1 MIEGDSTIAFDAEK
15 GKRRMP
21 DEIVQSNP
29 KPLPKNRF
37 IVGADVNAYRETLV
51 EQYRERGH
59 KSVLSRVKEG
69 GPEVTSDEILG
80 DIIEEI
86 LEGGED
92 LLGTQLMLAEE
103 GNLTDSTI
111 VTVKRG
117 ELLRSVAEIVAK
129 RKELNQRAS
138 DIDLNSPAFMLFQKL
153 CFDKMMETLTDLSLD
168 EEMISLIVTKFGEK
182 MSTWGKELKQKLDE
196 MAQ

>member
-1 MIEGDSTIAFDAEK
+1 MS
-15 GKRRMP
+15 
-21 DEIVQSNP
+21 DEIVQSNSP

-37 IVGADVNAYRETLV
+37 IVGADVSAYRETLV

-69 GPEVTSDEILG
+69 GSEVTSDEILG

-103 GNLTDSTI
+103 GNLTDATI

-138 DIDLNSPAFMLFQKL
+138 DVDLNSPAFMLFQKL
-153 CFDKMMETLTDLSLD
+153 CFDHMMETLTDLSLD
-168 EEMISLIVTKFGEK
+168 EEMVSLIVSGWSKK
-182 MSTWGKELKQKLDE
+182 MENWGKELKNKLDE

>member
-1 MIEGDSTIAFDAEK
+1 MS
-15 GKRRMP
+15 
-21 DEIVQSNP
+21 DELAQSNSP

-69 GPEVTSDEILG
+69 GSEVTSDEILG

-103 GNLTDSTI
+103 GNLTDATV

-138 DIDLNSPAFMLFQKL
+138 DVDLNSPAFMLFQKL
-153 CFDKMMETLTDLSLD
+153 CFDHMMETLTDLSLD
-168 EEMISLIVTKFGEK
+168 EEMVSLIVSGWSKK
-182 MSTWGKELKQKLDE
+182 MENWGKELKNKLDE

>member
-1 MIEGDSTIAFDAEK
+1 M
-15 GKRRMP
+15 
-21 DEIVQSNP
+21 
-29 KPLPKNRF
+29 
-37 IVGADVNAYRETLV
+37 NAYRETLV

-69 GPEVTSDEILG
+69 GSEVTSDEILG

-103 GNLTDSTI
+103 GNLTDATI

-129 RKELNQRAS
+129 RKELN
-138 DIDLNSPAFMLFQKL
+138 
-153 CFDKMMETLTDLSLD
+153 
-168 EEMISLIVTKFGEK
+168 
-182 MSTWGKELKQKLDE
+182 
-196 MAQ
+196 